1 MTSLNKRDHQ
11 TLKIFIHGS
20 FANANSWRKI
30 IENLNGQNEL
40 MAINLPG
47 HGGLIDPTDFDQPT
61 LSPEFDVI
69 LDEIEKH
76 QQKFDDIHLIGH
88 SYGGVVALEAAL
100 SLNLPIQ
107 KLTLFEPVYVSIL
120 KTYNHQPA
128 LKTVTEFVKDYEEAA
143 RKGEANACAK
153 VIDFWGGSGSFDLI
167 PDHIKTQM
175 SFMTKN
181 NLRHWKICNSI
192 SRKPDDYQSLELP
205 VSIIHG
211 GKSNQVAKTI
221 AETLNNHLPHSRLE
235 IIEPA
240 SHFMITSHPEASA
253 NIIRK

>member
-1 MTSLNKRDHQ
+1 MTSLKKNDRQ
-11 TLKIFIHGS
+11 TLNIFIHGS

-30 IENLNGQNEL
+30 IENLNGGNECL
-40 MAINLPG
+40 AINLPG
-47 HGGLIDPTDFDQPT
+47 HGGMDDPTDFDHPT
-61 LSPEFDVI
+61 LNPEFEVI
-69 LDEIEKH
+69 LNGIEKH
-76 QQKFDDIHLIGH
+76 KKKFQDIHLIGH

-107 KLTLFEPVYVSIL
+107 RLTLFEPVYVSIL
-120 KTYNHQPA
+120 KTYNHLTAQ
-128 LKTVTEFVKDYEEAA
+128 KTVADFVKDYEDAA
-143 RKGEANACAK
+143 RIGETNSCSK
-153 VIDFWGGSGSFDLI
+153 VIDFWGGAGSFEII

-175 SFMTKN
+175 SLMTKN

-192 SRKPDDYQSLELP
+192 NRMADEYQSLDIP

-211 GKSNQVAKTI
+211 GKSNQVAKKI
-221 AETLNNHLPHSRLE
+221 AETLNDHLPQGRLE
-235 IIEPA
+235 IIQPA